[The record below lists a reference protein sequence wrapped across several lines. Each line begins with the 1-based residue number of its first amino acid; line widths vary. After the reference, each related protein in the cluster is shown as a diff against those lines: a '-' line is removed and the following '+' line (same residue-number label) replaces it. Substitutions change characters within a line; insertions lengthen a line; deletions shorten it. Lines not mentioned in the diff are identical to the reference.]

1 MKPAAAVILFFCA
14 FLFQHTAAGLI
25 CAGGAGPDLLLVVTV
40 FSVFSFPHIN
50 GVIAGAA
57 GIAALQE
64 LCFSI
69 YGGPGTA
76 AVLLSGLSA
85 AAAKR
90 LFSWERPLFL
100 FPFTAAVTLVYHLT
114 FWGGERILGSPYSF
128 TYLLKLQPL
137 YIGYNLAA
145 MGILYLLFIKNKE
158 SRSQI

>member
-1 MKPAAAVILFFCA
+1 MKPAAAGFLFFVPFYFSIRRQALSAQAEQARICCWWLPSSPC
-14 FLFQHTAAGLI
+14 FL
-25 CAGGAGPDLLLVVTV
+25 
-40 FSVFSFPHIN
+40 SRHIN

-64 LCFSI
+64 MCFSL

-76 AVLLSGLSA
+76 AILLSGLSA

-90 LFSWERPLFL
+90 LFSWGAPLFL

-114 FWGGERILGSPYSF
+114 LWGGERILGFPYSF

-145 MGILYLLFIKNKE
+145 MGILYLLFIQNKE

>member
-1 MKPAAAVILFFCA
+1 M
-14 FLFQHTAAGLI
+14 
-25 CAGGAGPDLLLVVTV
+25 
-40 FSVFSFPHIN
+40 
-50 GVIAGAA
+50 
-57 GIAALQE
+57 AALQE

-76 AVLLSGLSA
+76 AILLSGLSA

-114 FWGGERILGSPYSF
+114 LWGGERILGSPYSF

>member
-1 MKPAAAVILFFCA
+1 MKPGIAGFLFLCA
-14 FLFQHTAAGLI
+14 FFLQQTAAGLV
-25 CAGGAGPDLLLVVTV
+25 CAGGAGPDLLLAVTILTV
-40 FSVFSFPHIN
+40 FLSSGTK
-50 GVIAGAA
+50 GVIAGAT
-57 GIAALQE
+57 GM
-64 LCFSI
+64 
-69 YGGPGTA
+69 
-76 AVLLSGLSA
+76 SA

>member
-1 MKPAAAVILFFCA
+1 MKPGIAGFLFLCA
-14 FLFQHTAAGLI
+14 FFLQQTAAGLV
-25 CAGGAGPDLLLVVTV
+25 CAGGAGAT
-40 FSVFSFPHIN
+40 
-50 GVIAGAA
+50 GM
-57 GIAALQE
+57 AALQE
-64 LCFSI
+64 LCFSL

-76 AVLLSGLSA
+76 AILLSGMSA

>member
-1 MKPAAAVILFFCA
+1 MKPGIAGFLFLCA
-14 FLFQHTAAGLI
+14 FFLQQTAAGLV
-25 CAGGAGPDLLLVVTV
+25 CAGGAGPDLLLAVTILTV
-40 FSVFSFPHIN
+40 FLSSGTK
-50 GVIAGAA
+50 GVIAGTT
-57 GIAALQE
+57 GMAALQE
-64 LCFSI
+64 LCFSL

-76 AVLLSGLSA
+76 AILLSGMSA

-100 FPFTAAVTLVYHLT
+100 FPVTAAVTLVYQLT

>member
-1 MKPAAAVILFFCA
+1 MRLFPSADCRGSCLRGGSGPGSAARSYDPDRVSLFR
-14 FLFQHTAAGLI
+14 HK
-25 CAGGAGPDLLLVVTV
+25 
-40 FSVFSFPHIN
+40 
-50 GVIAGAA
+50 GVIAGAT
-57 GIAALQE
+57 GMAALQE
-64 LCFSI
+64 LCFSL

-76 AVLLSGLSA
+76 AILLSGMSA